1 MGLGSTAKKIQM
13 LSDSA
18 EKMYRQVQEMQGRIV
33 GLEEEVDETHETVTK
48 LDDRVA
54 EQRALLVAIAENQG
68 LDAEA
73 ILAEAAIEDAEAD
86 DGSGQD
92 GDSSGEDGDATGDAG
107 DTRGDGG
114 TTTGDAGD
122 TTSDADVRTETDTSA
137 TDG

>member
-33 GLEEEVDETHETVTK
+33 GLEEEVDETHKTVTK

-54 EQRALLVAIAENQG
+54 EQRALLVAIAEKQG

-86 DGSGQD
+86 DGSGKD
-92 GDSSGEDGDATGDAG
+92 GD
-107 DTRGDGG
+107 
-114 TTTGDAGD
+114 TTADAGD
-122 TTSDADVRTETDTSA
+122 TTSEGDVRTETDTSA